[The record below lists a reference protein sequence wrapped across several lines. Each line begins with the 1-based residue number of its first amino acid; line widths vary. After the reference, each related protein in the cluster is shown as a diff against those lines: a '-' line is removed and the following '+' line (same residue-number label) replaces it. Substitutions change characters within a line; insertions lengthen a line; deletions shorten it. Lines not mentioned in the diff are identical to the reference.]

1 MIGLPLQNIV
11 FPISDKHIPHRRLF
25 YDGIGAYDVKN
36 RAFEIPGQYTCNFTS
51 YLNSFS
57 IKKWKKYTAI
67 EKTTLS
73 LVIQGTFKI
82 DLIGYHLEETSPVE
96 NILKTCSYSLN
107 TPKELNIEYPYSDDT
122 IIGFRITT
130 FDKCFIWTGKFI
142 GEFYSDNIRDVCLSL
157 VTTTCKKEKFVTEN
171 LELLKQEILASDEDI
186 KNNLYIHVIDN
197 GKTLNKS
204 ELDSWHITVH
214 PNSNTGGSG
223 GFSKGMLESLIQP
236 PKATHVLLMDDDVLI
251 LPESIKRT
259 YALLKV
265 LKPLYH
271 NCFVSGAMLYYE
283 NMSTQHEDIGTVTTE
298 GFFSPLKPPLLLNN
312 IKNVI
317 LNEENWTNSTRQ
329 YAAWWYCC
337 IPVNLIEENGFSMP
351 FFIRGD
357 DVEYSLR
364 CKAEIITMNG
374 ICIWHMGFE
383 DKFSNSLNR
392 YQEVRNMLII
402 RDVIDCCNSIKYIN
416 TAKKLFRQEILC
428 FNYNGAEMV
437 LRAINHYLQGPLFLK
452 KICNED
458 IFKENNSKNEK
469 LIPLASI
476 FPLDQSIDIKSLKQD
491 LPRKK
496 GESFIYKLTYNGHR
510 FLPINWLKKKSGIIA
525 WGAYYQPQR
534 QSLHKKLLAINIS
547 SQTGIYRSLDKTKY
561 KKLKKEFY
569 KLLLLYYM
577 KHRKIQ
583 KEYRLKQ
590 QILVSAEYWKNII

>member
-11 FPISDKHIPHRRLF
+11 FPVSDKLTPHWRLF
-25 YDGIGAYDVKN
+25 YDGIGTYDVEN
-36 RAFEIPGQYTCNFTS
+36 RVFEIPGHYTCNFTS

-67 EKTTLS
+67 EKTTLT

-96 NILKTCSYSLN
+96 NILKTCLYSLSA
-107 TPKELNIEYPYSDDT
+107 PKELNIDYPNSDDT

-130 FDKCFIWTGKFI
+130 FDKCLIWNGRFI
-142 GEFYSDNIRDVCLSL
+142 GKFYSDSIRDVYLSL
-157 VTTTCKKEKFVTEN
+157 VTTTFKKENFVTEN
-171 LELLKQEILASDEDI
+171 LELLKQEILDSDEDI

-204 ELDSWHITVH
+204 DLDNYHITVH

-223 GFSKGMLESLIQP
+223 GFSKGMLESLIQT

-259 YALLKV
+259 YTLLKV

-317 LNEENWTNSTRQ
+317 LNEENWTNSPRQ

-364 CKAEIITMNG
+364 CKAEFITMNG

-402 RDVIDCCNSIKYIN
+402 RDVVDCCNSIKYIN

-452 KICNED
+452 KNCTED

-476 FPLDQSIDIKSLKQD
+476 LPLDQSIDFKSLKQD

-547 SQTGIYRSLDKTKY
+547 SQTGIYRSLDKAKY
-561 KKLKKEFY
+561 KKLKREFY
-569 KLLLLYYM
+569 KLILLYYI

-590 QILVSAEYWKNII
+590 HILVSAEYWKNII